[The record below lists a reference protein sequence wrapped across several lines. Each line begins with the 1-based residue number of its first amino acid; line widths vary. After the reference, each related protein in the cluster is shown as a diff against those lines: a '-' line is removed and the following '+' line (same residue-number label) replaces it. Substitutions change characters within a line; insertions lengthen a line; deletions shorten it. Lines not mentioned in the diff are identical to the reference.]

1 MIYLHRFPELGGSKN
16 KLYLEIKLDT
26 EIQVMGSFPNRLGG
40 VQAIISHVDL
50 IFNLTISLNQGG
62 GGL

>member
-26 EIQVMGSFPNRLGG
+26 EIQVMGSFPNKKGAA
-40 VQAIISHVDL
+40 VI
-50 IFNLTISLNQGG
+50 T
-62 GGL
+62 